1 MQLDRT
7 GFKNVSIKQQ
17 QQARLGNV
25 SGCCLRRRSLAM
37 AWLSISQLRPLSH
50 SLSLSHV
57 HTHIQAQLGT
67 CAVQPALQT
76 GFEGGNWPAPSSL
89 WLLVHTNFCLLSARQ
104 AERAPVFFCVLV
116 DLYLPLVR
124 TVGWSE
130 RYLKRNQRP
139 PVFVFVKFLLTFIK
153 TSDKITNKM

>member
-1 MQLDRT
+1 MLHDRT
-7 GFKNVSIKQQ
+7 DFGKLSIKRQQ
-17 QQARLGNV
+17 QVRLATV
-25 SGCCLRRRSLAM
+25 SGCWLCRRSLSM
-37 AWLSISQLRPLSH
+37 AWLSISQLCA
-50 SLSLSHV
+50 LSLTPSLIYTQ
-57 HTHIQAQLGT
+57 THAQLGT

-76 GFEGGNWPAPSSL
+76 GFEGGNWPAQSSL
-89 WLLVHTNFCLLSARQ
+89 SAVLVHTNFCLLSARQ

-139 PVFVFVKFLLTFIK
+139 
-153 TSDKITNKM
+153 TSLCICKIFTYIY